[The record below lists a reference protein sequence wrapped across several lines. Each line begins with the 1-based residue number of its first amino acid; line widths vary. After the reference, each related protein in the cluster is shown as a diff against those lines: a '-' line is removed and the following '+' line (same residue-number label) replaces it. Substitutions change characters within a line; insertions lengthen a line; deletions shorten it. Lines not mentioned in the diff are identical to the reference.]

1 MARYFRYT
9 DSVAVAESNRNA
21 DSADSANNA
30 GNVSIGIASGLDR
43 PHRFT
48 KP

>member
-1 MARYFRYT
+1 MAEYFRYT
-9 DSVAVAESNRNA
+9 DPDPVAESNRNA
-21 DSADSANNA
+21 DSANNA
-30 GNVSIGIASGLDR
+30 GNVSVGIASELHR

>member
-21 DSADSANNA
+21 DSA
-30 GNVSIGIASGLDR
+30 GNVSIGIASELHR